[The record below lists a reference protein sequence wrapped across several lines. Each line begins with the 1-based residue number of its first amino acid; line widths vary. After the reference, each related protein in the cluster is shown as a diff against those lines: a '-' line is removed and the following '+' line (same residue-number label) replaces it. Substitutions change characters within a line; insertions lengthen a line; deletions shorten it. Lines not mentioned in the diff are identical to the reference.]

1 MVAVLQLKQQ
11 RYGYSELFRSSGKK
25 NGHSEKNSRL
35 ECLRYSLSTGIYLMP
50 AGNTVCTITWS
61 TAISPPIRRMER
73 MLAPIGLSNA
83 HIHQQLASPGLF
95 GGMLAEPSLWPFSQD
110 ATFATALSIF
120 CPQCTSTWY
129 ATPGRWRVSLSRNG
143 YRSGGLC
150 RGDRQAGD
158 APRQNTRTMPSG
170 VWHSPIQTI
179 FFRTLPAASWKPT
192 TSWSST
198 WHQYRPPPAVPGAGH
213 ET

>member
-35 ECLRYSLSTGIYLMP
+35 ERLRYSLSTGIYLMP

-95 GGMLAEPSLWPFSQD
+95 GGMLAEPSLWLFSHMGKMPHLPQPS
-110 ATFATALSIF
+110 ASSALS
-120 CPQCTSTWY
+120 
-129 ATPGRWRVSLSRNG
+129 
-143 YRSGGLC
+143 GL
-150 RGDRQAGD
+150 
-158 APRQNTRTMPSG
+158 PHG
-170 VWHSPIQTI
+170 VPLREDGE
-179 FFRTLPAASWKPT
+179 FP
-192 TSWSST
+192 
-198 WHQYRPPPAVPGAGH
+198 
-213 ET
+213 